1 MSWEGPGFV
10 DHHAHV
16 LEVATGQAPAGCD
29 GADVTGL
36 AAWHRLVSE
45 RWSTP
50 MDQPVPPLDLH
61 DGTRG
66 AIERALENA
75 RAVGLVQ
82 VTEAGMTDWLQL
94 EALLQLRER
103 RGELPV
109 RVRLLVASG
118 IADVK
123 RMVRTGDPWVE
134 LEGVKFYAD
143 GWMRTRT
150 CALERPF
157 DDDDEAG
164 RGILFLDADVLAS
177 RMDPFAEA
185 GWTVA
190 THAIGDRAIANVL
203 DAYEKVYGRDCAA
216 AAPRIEHA
224 QVLTSELIT
233 RMADLGVVACIQPGF
248 AVTDVADARQALGD
262 RYDEA
267 YRWDALL
274 EAGVRVITGSDYP
287 VESLAPLAGLQRL
300 VTGDF
305 EDGRRAGAVTL
316 ALDAALAIMSDA
328 SVGTVVLADDPH
340 AVAEDELAKLPV
352 DETRPGQL

>member
-16 LEVATGQAPAGCD
+16 LEAATGQAPASCD
-29 GADVTGL
+29 GRDVAGL
-36 AAWHRLVSE
+36 AAWHRVVNE

-50 MDQPVPPLDLH
+50 MDEPVPPMQLH

-66 AIERALENA
+66 AIERALEAA

-82 VTEAGMTDWLQL
+82 ITEAGMTDWLQL
-94 EALLQLRER
+94 EALFQLRER

-123 RMVRTGDPWVE
+123 RMAPTGDPWVE

-143 GWMRTRT
+143 GWLRTRT

-157 DDDDEAG
+157 DDDDDAG
-164 RGILFLDADVLAS
+164 RGVLFLDADTLAR

-190 THAIGDRAIANVL
+190 THAIGDRAIANVV
-203 DAYEKVYGRDCAA
+203 DAYEKVYGGDCAD
-216 AAPRIEHA
+216 AAPRVEHA
-224 QVLTSELIT
+224 QVLTPELIS
-233 RMADLGVVACIQPGF
+233 RMANLGIVACIQPGF
-248 AVTDVADARQALGD
+248 AVTDAVDARTALGQRFD
-262 RYDEA
+262 DA

-274 EAGVRVITGSDYP
+274 EAGVRVIAGSDHP
-287 VESLAPLAGLQRL
+287 VESPVPLIGLQRL
-300 VTGDF
+300 RTGDF

-316 ALDAALAIMSDA
+316 PLDDALAIMTDA
-328 SVGTVVLADDPH
+328 SAGTVVLSEDPH
-340 AVAEDELAKLPV
+340 DVAEDELRSIEV
-352 DETRPGQL
+352 EETRPRS

>member
-1 MSWEGPGFV
+1 MSWEGAGFV

-16 LEVATGQAPAGCD
+16 LEAATGQAPAPCD
-29 GADVTGL
+29 GRDLPAL

-50 MDQPVPPLDLH
+50 MDQPVPPMQLH

-66 AIERALENA
+66 AIERALDNA
-75 RAVGLVQ
+75 HALGLVQ
-82 VTEAGMTDWLQL
+82 ITEAGMTDWLQL

-103 RGELPV
+103 RGDLPL

-123 RMVRTGDPWVE
+123 RMARTDDPWVE

-143 GWMRTRT
+143 GWLGTRT
-150 CALERPF
+150 CALEQPF
-157 DDDDEAG
+157 DDDPDAE
-164 RGILFLDADVLAS
+164 RGILFLDTDTLAR

-203 DAYEKVYGRDCAA
+203 DAYEKVYGRDCAE

-224 QVLTSELIT
+224 QVLTPELVK
-233 RMADLGVVACIQPGF
+233 RFADLGVVACIQPCF
-248 AVTDVADARQALGD
+248 AVSDADVARRALGD
-262 RYDEA
+262 RFEDA

-274 EAGVRVITGSDYP
+274 DAGVRVITGSDFP
-287 VESLAPLAGLQRL
+287 VEPLAPLTGLERL
-300 VTGDF
+300 CTG
-305 EDGRRAGAVTL
+305 GNGAV
-316 ALDAALAIMSDA
+316 ALPLDSALSIMTDA
-328 SVGTVVLADDPH
+328 SAGTTVLSDDPH
-340 AVAEDELAKLPV
+340 DVAEDELAKIEI
-352 DETRPGQL
+352 DETRPTST